1 MLPVLL
7 FFVFFLVAVLFP
19 LAVLFTDQHADKQCE
34 NTHENIENTGH
45 DLTST
50 NPASGYFCSIL
61 PRNRD
66 FLTIRTRIYQCFKKY
81 SHVNLSMGFL

>member
-19 LAVLFTDQHADKQCE
+19 LAVLLADQHTDKQRE
-34 NTHENIENTGH
+34 NTYKNIENTGH

-50 NPASGYFCSIL
+50 SPVTGCL
-61 PRNRD
+61 
-66 FLTIRTRIYQCFKKY
+66 L
-81 SHVNLSMGFL
+81 